1 MTWQLFSPDLP
12 FLNQI
17 TVSQHLSSFWDNPLP
32 YVPAIG
38 AAISVLG
45 VGVTAWLANLA
56 RGVAIEQKKI
66 AKDKFDIDLFNKR
79 IEIYQSFLKMYNFL
93 VSRNY
98 SEQSELEQEHINLL
112 YALSC
117 ARFLFSPNDIEKFKF
132 YQEEM
137 KKMYN
142 IRKNKKNIDDF
153 RSSKS
158 KELTE
163 FNIIGAN
170 FMDKYHVEL
179 RVIIKKYLPSVLSEQ
194 FSQIDA
200 STVSPA
206 SHPEPQ
212 PTAPEQSQ

>member
-17 TVSQHLSSFWDNPLP
+17 TVSQNLPSFWDNPLP

-45 VGVTAWLANLA
+45 VGVTACLANLA

-98 SEQSELEQEHINLL
+98 SEQSELEQEHIDLL

-117 ARFLFSPNDIEKFKF
+117 ARFLFSPNDIKKFKF
-132 YQEEM
+132 YQIEI

-142 IRKNKKNIDDF
+142 IRKNEKNIDDF
-153 RSSKS
+153 KRSKS
-158 KELTE
+158 KDLTK
-163 FNIIGAN
+163 FNIIATD
-170 FMDKYHVEL
+170 FMNKYNVEL
-179 RVIIKKYLPSVLSEQ
+179 RAIIEKYLPSVLSEQ

-200 STVSPA
+200 STVFLASPDTPPPA
-206 SHPEPQ
+206 
-212 PTAPEQSQ
+212 APEADQ